1 MSENKNQNLDNLNKE
16 LSSLTQ
22 QEAEKKQAKPRKKST
37 PKQKVI
43 LTKGKRK
50 DAIARARLTKGNG
63 VIKINGVDINL
74 IKPKEI
80 RELIL
85 EPVNFS
91 NITKEI
97 AESSN
102 ILVNVKGG
110 GVSGQA
116 QAARNAI
123 AKAIAAA
130 ANSDI
135 VRKAYMRYDR
145 ELLIDDPRRVEPK
158 KFLGPK
164 ARARFQT
171 SYR

>member
-1 MSENKNQNLDNLNKE
+1 LEQNLENINKE
-16 LSSLTQ
+16 LGSLAPQ
-22 QEAEKKQAKPRKKST
+22 QANEKKVAKPRRRA

-43 LTKGKRK
+43 ITKGKRK

-63 VIKINGVDINL
+63 SIRINGKDVSLVQPI
-74 IKPKEI
+74 EI

-91 NITKEI
+91 NMTKEI
-97 AESSN
+97 AQSSS
-102 ILVNVKGG
+102 IDVNVKGG
-110 GVSGQA
+110 GISGQA
-116 QAARNAI
+116 QAVRSAI

-130 ANSDI
+130 ANSEI
-135 VRKAYMRYDR
+135 IWKAYMRYDR
-145 ELLIDDPRRVEPK
+145 TLLVDDVRQVEPK

>member
-1 MSENKNQNLDNLNKE
+1 LSENKNQNLDNLNKE

>member
-1 MSENKNQNLDNLNKE
+1 LSENKNQNLDNLNKE
-16 LSSLTQ
+16 LGSLNQ

-85 EPVNFS
+85 EPINFS

-102 ILVNVKGG
+102 ISVNVKGG

-135 VRKAYMRYDR
+135 VKKAYMRYDR

>member
-1 MSENKNQNLDNLNKE
+1 MEQNVENLNKE
-16 LSSLTQ
+16 LSSLAPKAA
-22 QEAEKKQAKPRKKST
+22 EGEKKQAKPRRKA

-43 LTKGKRK
+43 FVKSKRK
-50 DAIARARLTKGNG
+50 NAVARARLTKGNG
-63 VIKINGVDINL
+63 TIKINGKDVNL
-74 IKPKEI
+74 IKPVEL

-97 AESSN
+97 AGSSD
-102 ILVNVKGG
+102 IIINVKGG

-123 AKAIAAA
+123 AKAIAEA
-130 ANSDI
+130 ANSEI

-145 ELLIDDPRRVEPK
+145 SLLVDDVRQVEPK

-164 ARARFQT
+164 ARAKFQT